1 MTKSIGRTGSRS
13 PSGARA
19 ARGPTPRTLERSAP
33 ARPLPRA
40 AVSGRSAGTHD
51 PLGCRAHEVLAR
63 VGDKWSVYV
72 IHVLGEAGTLRF
84 GELRQR
90 VEGISQRMLTVTLRS
105 LERDGLVSRAMY
117 PEVPPRVEYALTP
130 LAMTLRGIVAQ
141 LVAWS
146 QAHLPEIDAAR
157 ARYDGQKPGWAT
169 LDD

>member
-1 MTKSIGRTGSRS
+1 MATTTK
-13 PSGARA
+13 P
-19 ARGPTPRTLERSAP
+19 AP
-33 ARPLPRA
+33 ARPA
-40 AVSGRSAGTHD
+40 AAATHD

-72 IHVLGEAGTLRF
+72 IHVLGETGQPLRF
-84 GELRQR
+84 GELRRR

-130 LAMTLRGIVAQ
+130 LATTLRGIVGQ

-146 QAHLPEIDAAR
+146 QAHLPQIDAAR
-157 ARYDGQKPGWAT
+157 ARYDGQAPGWAAA
-169 LDD
+169 DD